1 MGTLTIRI
9 SDDKHERLKALAEQ
23 RGVSVNKLIDE
34 LATIALTEQDAR
46 TWFEMRANRGDPKR
60 GLAILNKL
68 DEHFGTNGR
77 GHAKAR

>member
-9 SDDKHERLKALAEQ
+9 SDDKHERLKVLAEQ

-34 LATIALTEQDAR
+34 LATIALAEQDAR
-46 TWFEMRANRGDPKR
+46 IWFEIHAKRGDKKR
-60 GLAILNKL
+60 GLAILDKL

-77 GHAKAR
+77 ESAKAR